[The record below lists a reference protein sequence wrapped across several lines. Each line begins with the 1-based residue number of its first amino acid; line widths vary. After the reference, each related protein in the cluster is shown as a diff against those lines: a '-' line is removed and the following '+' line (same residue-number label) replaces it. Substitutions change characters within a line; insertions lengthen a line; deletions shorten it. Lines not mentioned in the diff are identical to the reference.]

1 MQLVREL
8 GPRHGVTSTCKA
20 LGVSRAT
27 YYRSCTP
34 RPELPPRPAPPRAL
48 SEAERRTVLETL
60 YAPRFV
66 DLAPAEI
73 YATLLDES
81 QYLCSERTMYRILA
95 ANAPVR
101 ERRDVLRHPQYAA
114 PELLAT
120 RPNELWS
127 WDITKLLGPTKWSYF
142 YLYVVMDVFSRK
154 IVGWMVAENE
164 SATLARK
171 LIFETAERQGIE
183 PGTLTV
189 HADRGSSMRSK
200 LVAQLM
206 ADLGITKTHSRPHV
220 SNDNPYSESNFKTL
234 KYRPGFPD
242 RFLNLDHARSVC
254 GDVIDWYNHEHH
266 HVGLGLL
273 TPSDVHEG
281 RADAR
286 IAERTRVLEQAYAVH
301 PDRFTR
307 GVPKPALPP
316 KEVWINKPRIATI
329 GSIPGTTTQI
339 DAQRSPRTSDLD
351 PGSDRSTPDS
361 RALEL
366 IEVGQ

>member
-1 MQLVREL
+1 MQLVRDL
-8 GPRHGVTSTCKA
+8 GPRHGVASTCKA

-34 RPELPPRPAPPRAL
+34 RPEPAPRPAPPRAL
-48 SEAERRTVLETL
+48 TEDERRMVLETL

-120 RPNELWS
+120 RSKELWS

-142 YLYVVMDVFSRK
+142 YLYVIMDVFSRK
-154 IVGWMVAENE
+154 VVGWMVAENE
-164 SATLARK
+164 SAALARK

-189 HADRGSSMRSK
+189 HADRGASMRSK
-200 LVAQLM
+200 LVAELM

-242 RFLNLDHARSVC
+242 RFLDVDHARSVC
-254 GDVIDWYNHEHH
+254 GDVIDWYNNEHH

-273 TPSDVHEG
+273 TPSDVHDG
-281 RADAR
+281 LADSKIAQRAH
-286 IAERTRVLEQAYAVH
+286 VLEQAHAVH

-307 GVPKPALPP
+307 GVPKPARPP

-329 GSIPGTTTQI
+329 GSIPGTTAQI

-351 PGSDRSTPDS
+351 PGSHRSTPDS

-366 IEVGQ
+366 LEVAQ

>member
-1 MQLVREL
+1 VA
-8 GPRHGVTSTCKA
+8 STCAA

-27 YYRSCTP
+27 YYRSCKP
-34 RPELPPRPAPPRAL
+34 RPELAPRPAPPRAL
-48 SEAERRTVLETL
+48 TEDERRAALDAL
-60 YAPRFV
+60 HSPRFV
-66 DLAPAEI
+66 DQSPAEI

-101 ERRDVLRHPQYAA
+101 ERRDVLRHPQFAA

-120 RPNELWS
+120 RPKELWS

-142 YLYVVMDVFSRK
+142 YLYVIMDVFSRK
-154 IVGWMVAENE
+154 VVGWMVAERE

-171 LIFETAERQGIE
+171 LIFETAEREGIE

-189 HADRGSSMRSK
+189 HADRGASMRSK
-200 LVAQLM
+200 LVAELM

-242 RFLNLDHARSVC
+242 RFLDVDHARCVC
-254 GDVIDWYNHEHH
+254 RDVIDWYNNEHH

-273 TPSDVHEG
+273 TPSDMHDG
-281 RADAR
+281 LADAK
-286 IAERTRVLEQAYAVH
+286 IAHRARVLEQAYRNH

-307 GVPKPALPP
+307 GVPKPAQPP

-329 GSIPGTTTQI
+329 GSIPGTTSRI
-339 DAQRSPRTSDLD
+339 EAQRSPRTDDLD
-351 PGSDRSTPDS
+351 RRSHRSTTDA
-361 RALEL
+361 RAHEL
-366 IEVGQ
+366 VEVEQ